1 MNYNVN
7 DLTIKQKLGQLMWAG
22 FDGYELT
29 KELKELIDE
38 YKIGNIILFTRNIKD
53 IKQLYALDKE
63 IHEYIIEKTG
73 IMPFISIDQ
82 EGGMVTRI
90 MDGATFCPGNMTL
103 ATASVSEAK
112 KIGVIMGEELRSLGI
127 NYNLAPDVDVNNNPN
142 NPVIGVRSYSDNP
155 DVVAKFGSSFIE
167 GIQSTGVIAT
177 AKHFPGHGD
186 TNTDSHKALGC
197 INHPLSRLEEVELVP
212 FKKVSGTVKSI
223 MTGHILFPALEP
235 DGVPATLSHKIVTG
249 ILREKIG
256 YEGIITSDC
265 MEMKAID
272 DHYTTERGCVMGLQA
287 GLDLVMVSHTYEK
300 QVKAIKLIH
309 EAFNNNELSI
319 ADIDKKVERI
329 LKVKEESY
337 DLMDEYFYKKNF
349 DQAKSIIDDVE
360 HKKIAAR
367 IVDNSLTLVKGENL
381 KQGLKTL
388 VITAEP
394 FATTIAEDKLSNR
407 SIGDAIK
414 MAGLKVDIEK
424 ITVSIDEE
432 RINELV
438 NKAKEYEQVLV
449 CTYNANMFTNQA
461 MLVNALDKLNNNLF
475 VLSTRSPYDL
485 FRFRQIKNYLCLYE
499 YSPNSVNTVV
509 KYIEGEVRPTGKL
522 PVNLSRRVGVGAS
535 LYVGLA
541 DYPIEKNLEYLDILK
556 ENGVENL
563 FISCHMKEANSSFYS
578 ELVKVCDKADMLG
591 IKVSLDINRYLLDDG
606 FVLPK
611 AYALRLDYG
620 FSIDDIIRIYHEGKY
635 VVELNASTIS
645 IDSLIKLRE
654 SGVDLT
660 KVRISHNFYPKKY
673 TGLGPETM
681 IEKNK
686 AFHDLGMS
694 VMAYIPSSNMKR
706 MPMYEGLPS
715 LELHRNMNIYAILDT
730 ISYLGI
736 DEVFFGDS
744 YASSEELKL
753 VKSFN
758 YNEMIIPIMINSDLT
773 GEELNLLRRS
783 HINRLDENDYFVRS
797 SVRSS
802 VDILPKNTIERKK
815 YSVTIDNVRFLR
827 YQGEVGIMKQDL
839 ERDERVNVVGYAL
852 INDLVIQAFKP
863 NQKFKFVIVGE
874 INNKGE

>member
-1 MNYNVN
+1 MKYNVN
-7 DLTIKQKLGQLMWAG
+7 DLSINHKLGQLLWVG

-29 KELKELIDE
+29 QELKDLISE

-53 IKQLYALDKE
+53 IKQLYNLNKE
-63 IHEYIIEKTG
+63 IHRYIIEKTG

-103 ATASVSEAK
+103 ATGDASNARKV
-112 KIGVIMGEELRSLGI
+112 GVIMGEELRSLGI

-155 DVVAKFGSSFIE
+155 DVVSKFGLNFIE
-167 GIQSTGVIAT
+167 GLQSTGVIAT

-186 TNTDSHKALGC
+186 TNTDSHKALGS

-212 FKKVSGTVKSI
+212 FKKVSGSVKSI

-256 YEGIITSDC
+256 YKGIITSDC

-309 EAFNNNELSI
+309 EAYNNHELSS
-319 ADIDKKVERI
+319 ADIDAKVERI

-337 DLMDEYFYKKNF
+337 DLMDKYFYQKTF
-349 DQAKSIIDDVE
+349 EEAKDIIDDSN
-360 HKKIAAR
+360 HKAFAQD
-367 IVDNSLTLVKGENL
+367 IVDKSLTLVKGENIKL
-381 KQGLKTL
+381 GKKTL

-394 FATTIAEDKLSNR
+394 FATTIAEDKLSSR

-414 MAGLKVDIEK
+414 MKGLNVDVERIQ
-424 ITVSIDEE
+424 VSIDDA
-432 RINELV
+432 RIKELV
-438 NKAKEYEQVLV
+438 DKAKNYEQILV

-461 MLVNALDKLNNNLF
+461 ALVNELEKLDNDLF
-475 VLSTRSPYDL
+475 VLSTRSPYDI

-499 YSPNSVNTVV
+499 YSPNSVVTVV
-509 KYIEGEVRPTGKL
+509 KYLEGEVRPTGKL
-522 PVNLSRRVGVGAS
+522 PVNLSRQIGVGAS
-535 LYVGLA
+535 LYVGLD
-541 DYPIEKNLEYLDILK
+541 DYPLDKNLEYLETLK
-556 ENGVENL
+556 KCEIEYV
-563 FISCHMKEANSSFYS
+563 FISCHMKEANENFYK
-578 ELVKVCDKADMLG
+578 ELVAVCNKADELG
-591 IKVSLDINRYLLDDG
+591 IKVSLDVNKYLLDDG

-620 FSIDDIIRIYHEGKY
+620 FSVEDIVKVYNEGKY

-645 IDSLIKLRE
+645 ISSLLKLKE
-654 SGVDLT
+654 IGVDLSE
-660 KVRISHNFYPKKY
+660 VRISHNFYPKKY
-673 TGLGPETM
+673 TALSSQNM
-681 IEKNK
+681 ITKNK

-744 YASSEELKL
+744 YASIDELKL
-753 VKSFN
+753 AKSFN
-758 YNEMIIPIMINSDLT
+758 YDEMIIPMVVKSNISLEEKELLT
-773 GEELNLLRRS
+773 RV
-783 HINRLDENDYFVRS
+783 HINRPDENEYFVRS
-797 SVRSS
+797 SVRSKN
-802 VDILPKNTIERKK
+802 DILPNNVEDRKK
-815 YSVTIDNVRFLR
+815 YSITIDNVKFLR
-827 YQGEVGIMKQDL
+827 YQGEVGIMKKDL
-839 ERDERVNVVGYAL
+839 EKDDRVNVVGKAL
-852 INDLVIQAFKP
+852 INDLVIESFRP
-863 NQKFKFVIVGE
+863 GQKFRFVIIGE
-874 INNKGE
+874 ID

>member
-1 MNYNVN
+1 MKYNVN
-7 DLTIKQKLGQLMWAG
+7 DLTINHKLGQLMWAG

-29 KELKELIDE
+29 QELKDLIKE

-53 IKQLYALDKE
+53 IKQLYKLDKE
-63 IHEYIIEKTG
+63 IHEFIIKETG

-103 ATASVSEAK
+103 ATATPEDAK

-155 DVVAKFGSSFIE
+155 DVVARFGASFIE
-167 GIQSTGVIAT
+167 GLQSTGVIAT

-212 FKKVSGTVKSI
+212 FKKVSGKVKSI

-235 DGVPATLSHKIVTG
+235 DGVPATLSHRIVTG
-249 ILREKIG
+249 ILRDQIG
-256 YEGIITSDC
+256 YDGIITSDC

-309 EAFNNNELSI
+309 EAYNNNELSI
-319 ADIDKKVERI
+319 EDINKKVERI
-329 LKVKEESY
+329 LKVKEESF
-337 DLMDEYFYKKNF
+337 DLMDKYFYQKNF
-349 DQAKSIIDDVE
+349 DEVIDTIDNKE
-360 HKKIAAR
+360 HKALAQN

-381 KQGLKTL
+381 KQGKKTL
-388 VITAEP
+388 VIATEP
-394 FATTIAEDKLSNR
+394 FATTIAEDKLSSR

-414 MAGLKVDIEK
+414 KANLPVDVEK

-432 RINELV
+432 KIQELV
-438 NKAKEYEQVLV
+438 KKAENYEQVLV

-461 MLVNALDKLNNNLF
+461 DLVNALDKLNNDLF

-485 FRFRQIKNYLCLYE
+485 FRFKQIKNYLCLYE
-499 YSPNSVNTVV
+499 YSPNSVNTIR

-522 PVNLSRRVGVGAS
+522 PVNLSRQVNVGAS
-535 LYVGLA
+535 IYVGLD
-541 DYPIEKNLEYLDILK
+541 DYKIDDNLKYLDILK
-556 ENGVENL
+556 ENNIENV
-563 FISCHMKEANSSFYS
+563 FISCHMKEANPNFYQ
-578 ELVKVCDKADMLG
+578 ELIQVCDKADLLG
-591 IKVSLDINRYLLDDG
+591 IKVSLDINKYLLDDG
-606 FVLPK
+606 FILPK

-620 FSIDDIIRIYHEGKY
+620 FSLNDIERIYKEGKY

-645 IDSLIKLRE
+645 IDSLYKLKE
-654 SGVDLT
+654 HGVDLT
-660 KVRISHNFYPKKY
+660 RVRISHNFYPKKY
-673 TGLGPETM
+673 TGLGVNDM
-681 IEKNK
+681 INKNR
-686 AFHDLGMS
+686 AFHELGMN

-706 MPMYEGLPS
+706 MPLYEGLPS
-715 LELHRNMNIYAILDT
+715 LELHRDMNIYSILDT
-730 ISYLGI
+730 IRYLGI

-744 YASSEELKL
+744 FASSEELKL
-753 VKSFN
+753 VKKFN
-758 YNEMIIPIMINSDLT
+758 YDEMVIPILIKSDLST
-773 GEELNLLRRS
+773 CEKELLRKV
-783 HINRLDENDYFVRS
+783 HINRIDENDYFIRS
-797 SVRSS
+797 STRSKE
-802 VDILPKNTIERKK
+802 DILPKYIEKRNKF
-815 YSVTIDNVRFLR
+815 SVTIDNVKFLR
-827 YQGEVGIMKQDL
+827 YQGEVGIMKLDL
-839 ERDERVNVVGYAL
+839 DLDERVNVVGVAL
-852 INDLVIQAFKP
+852 INDLVIKAFKP
-863 NQKFKFVIVGE
+863 NQKFRFVIVGE
-874 INNKGE
+874 IE

>member
-1 MNYNVN
+1 MKYNVN
-7 DLTIKQKLGQLMWAG
+7 ELSVNQKLGQLLWVG

-29 KELKELIDE
+29 KELKDLISE

-53 IKQLYALDKE
+53 IKQLYNLNKE

-103 ATASVSEAK
+103 ATGDASNARRV
-112 KIGVIMGEELRSLGI
+112 GVIMGEELRSLGI

-155 DVVAKFGSSFIE
+155 DVVAKFGLNFIE
-167 GIQSTGVIAT
+167 GLQSTGVIAT

-186 TNTDSHKALGC
+186 TNTDSHKALGS

-212 FKKVSGTVKSI
+212 FKKVSGSVKSI

-256 YEGIITSDC
+256 YQGIITSDC

-309 EAFNNNELSI
+309 EAYDKHELSS
-319 ADIDKKVERI
+319 ADIDSKVERI

-337 DLMDEYFYKKNF
+337 DLMDKYFYQKSF
-349 DQAKSIIDDVE
+349 EEAKDIIDDE
-360 HKKIAAR
+360 KHKAFAQD
-367 IVDNSLTLVKGENL
+367 IVDKSLTLVKGENIKL
-381 KQGLKTL
+381 GRKTL
-388 VITAEP
+388 VIAAEP
-394 FATTIAEDKLSNR
+394 FATTIAEDKLSSR

-414 MAGLKVDIEK
+414 MKGLKLDFERIQ
-424 ITVSIDEE
+424 VSIDDD
-432 RINELV
+432 RIKELV
-438 NKAKEYEQVLV
+438 DKAKGYEQVLV

-461 MLVNALDKLNNNLF
+461 TLVNELEKLDNDLF
-475 VLSTRSPYDL
+475 VLSTRSPYDI

-499 YSPNSVNTVV
+499 YSPNSVVTIV
-509 KYIEGEVRPTGKL
+509 KYLEGEVRPTGKL
-522 PVNLSRRVGVGAS
+522 PVNLARQIGVGAS
-535 LYVGLA
+535 IYVGLD
-541 DYPIEKNLEYLDILK
+541 DYPLDKNLEYLETLK
-556 ENGVENL
+556 KCEVDYV
-563 FISCHMKEANSSFYS
+563 FISCHMKEANSRFYQ
-578 ELVKVCDKADMLG
+578 ELVAVCDKASELG
-591 IKVSLDINRYLLDDG
+591 IKVSLDINKYLLDDG
-606 FVLPK
+606 FILPK

-620 FSIDDIIRIYHEGKY
+620 FSVDDIVKVYNEGKY

-645 IDSLIKLRE
+645 VSSLLKLKE
-654 SGVDLT
+654 LGVDLS

-673 TGLGPETM
+673 TALSCQNM
-681 IEKNK
+681 INKNK

-715 LELHRNMNIYAILDT
+715 LEDHRFMNLYAILDT
-730 ISYLGI
+730 IKHLGI

-744 YASSEELKL
+744 YASVDELKL
-753 VKSFN
+753 AKSFN
-758 YNEMIIPIMINSDLT
+758 YDEAVIPIVVKSNLSV
-773 GEELNLLRRS
+773 EEMELLRRV
-783 HINRLDENDYFVRS
+783 HINRPDENEYFVRS
-797 SVRSS
+797 SVRSKN
-802 VDILPKNTIERKK
+802 DILPMNTEDRKK
-815 YSVTIDNVRFLR
+815 FSVTIDNVKFLR
-827 YQGEVGIMKQDL
+827 YQGEVGIMKRDL
-839 ERDERVNVVGYAL
+839 EKDERVNVVGMAL
-852 INDLVIQAFKP
+852 INDLVIESFRP
-863 NQKFKFVIVGE
+863 GQKFRFVIVGE
-874 INNKGE
+874 ID

>member
-1 MNYNVN
+1 MKYDVK

-29 KELKELIDE
+29 KELKDLIDE

-53 IKQLYALDKE
+53 IKQLYELCKD
-63 IHEYIIEKTG
+63 IHKYIIEKTG
-73 IMPFISIDQ
+73 VMPFISIDQ

-103 ATASVSEAK
+103 ATSSPLDAYN
-112 KIGVIMGEELRSLGI
+112 IGVIMGEELRALGI

-155 DVVAKFGSSFIE
+155 NVVAEFGESFIN

-197 INHPLSRLEEVELVP
+197 INHPVSRLEEVELVP
-212 FKKVSGTVKSI
+212 FKKVAGTTKSI

-249 ILREKIG
+249 ILREKLG

-309 EAFNNNELSI
+309 EAYNKNELSS

-329 LKVKEESY
+329 LKVKQESF
-337 DLMDEYFYKKNF
+337 DLMDIYFYQKTF
-349 DQAKSIIDDVE
+349 DEAIKIVDDDK
-360 HKKIAAR
+360 HKKYASD
-367 IVDNSLTLVKGENL
+367 IVDKSLTLVKGENL
-381 KQGLKTL
+381 KQGKKTL

-414 MAGLKVDIEK
+414 QAGIDVDVER
-424 ITVSIDEE
+424 ITVSIDDD
-432 RINELV
+432 RIKELV
-438 NKAKEYEQVLV
+438 NIARNYEQVLV

-461 MLVNALDKLNNNLF
+461 SLVNKLDELNNKLF
-475 VLSTRSPYDL
+475 VLSTRSPYDI

-499 YSPNSVNTVV
+499 YSPNSVQTVV
-509 KYIEGEVRPTGKL
+509 KYLEGEVRPTGKC
-522 PVNLSRRVGVGAS
+522 PVNLSRQVGIGAS
-535 LYVGLA
+535 LYVGLN
-541 DYPIEKNLEYLDILK
+541 DYPLEKNLAYLDLLK
-556 ENGVENL
+556 EAGFENV
-563 FISCHMKEANSSFYS
+563 FISCHMKEANSSFYQ
-578 ELVKVCDKADMLG
+578 ELITVCDKASSLG
-591 IKVSLDINRYLLDDG
+591 IKVSLDINKYLLDDG

-620 FSIDDIIRIYHEGKY
+620 FKVNDIIKIYQAGKY

-645 IDSLIKLRE
+645 LDMLKKLKE
-654 SGVDLT
+654 QGVDLLR
-660 KVRISHNFYPKKY
+660 VRISHNFYPKKY
-673 TGLGPETM
+673 TGLSPLDM
-681 IEKNK
+681 IKKNEE
-686 AFHDLGMS
+686 FHKLGMS

-730 ISYLGI
+730 IKYLGI
-736 DEVFFGDS
+736 DEVFFGDAF
-744 YASSEELKL
+744 ASIDELKL
-753 VKSFN
+753 LKSFN
-758 YNEMIIPIMINSDLT
+758 YDEMVIPIVIKSNLQI
-773 GEELNLLRRS
+773 EEMELLRRS
-783 HINRLDENDYFVRS
+783 HINRIDENEYFVRS
-797 SVRSS
+797 SVRTKN
-802 VDILPKNTIERKK
+802 DILPKYIEKRTKF
-815 YSVTIDNVRFLR
+815 SVTIDNVKFLR
-827 YQGEVGIMKQDL
+827 YQGEVCIMKCDL
-839 ERDERVNVVGYAL
+839 EEDERVNVVGHAL
-852 INDLVIQAFKP
+852 INDLVIKSFKP
-863 NQKFKFVIVGE
+863 NQRFRFVIVGE
-874 INNKGE
+874 ID